1 MIPKKINKPNK
12 PKETKNYLGNTNLK
26 ASDVPIEFTK
36 HQLEEYARCQRD
48 PVYFIRNYVKIISL
62 DRGLVPFD
70 LYDFQEEIVQSIHNN
85 RFVIAK
91 LPRQTGKSTTITAYL
106 LHYILFNQSVN
117 VAILAN
123 KMTTARELLGRLK
136 LAYEYL
142 PKWLQ
147 QGIVEWN
154 KGSIQLEN
162 GSRVLASAT
171 SSSAIRGGSFSAILL
186 DEFAYVP
193 QEIAEEF
200 FSSVY
205 PTISS
210 GTETKLMI
218 VSTPHGMNLFYK
230 LWTDAI
236 NRRNS
241 YIPFEVHWSDV
252 PGRDEKWR
260 LETIANTSE
269 EQFNTEHGCE
279 FLGSIQT
286 LISPAKLKTLAYID
300 PIIKNGDGFKVYEKP
315 EPNHVYVMCV
325 DTSRGTGNDYSA
337 FTVLD
342 ITNAPYKMVAMF
354 KNNLISPMV
363 FPTAIYVAAKQYN
376 NAYVMVELN
385 DMGEAVANSLH
396 SELEYANM
404 IFVSHK
410 GRKGQTVDGGFGS
423 GGSQLG
429 VRTSEPVKRI
439 GCSTLKSLIES
450 DKLIIQDF
458 DTIRELFS
466 FVVRKNSFEAETGYN
481 DDLVMTLVLFSW
493 LCTQPYFKELTN
505 MNIKDEMFSETIK
518 QLEDDMTPFGFQDDG
533 DDVSVPERE
542 SDGSLWYKDA
552 KEKYE
557 DWQSNRNQWS

>member
-337 FTVLD
+337 FTILD

-410 GRKGQTVDGGFGS
+410 SV
-423 GGSQLG
+423 
-429 VRTSEPVKRI
+429 
-439 GCSTLKSLIES
+439 GCA
-450 DKLIIQDF
+450 DK
-458 DTIRELFS
+458 
-466 FVVRKNSFEAETGYN
+466 
-481 DDLVMTLVLFSW
+481 
-493 LCTQPYFKELTN
+493 
-505 MNIKDEMFSETIK
+505 
-518 QLEDDMTPFGFQDDG
+518 
-533 DDVSVPERE
+533 
-542 SDGSLWYKDA
+542 
-552 KEKYE
+552 
-557 DWQSNRNQWS
+557 